1 MSSRNPI
8 GLPSAANPLAA
19 DHSMRKPMCS
29 DHGYQCIPLR
39 PLSDEAAVEI
49 LDFLQVFTTDFEIR
63 YGDQIRRYYD
73 DRSRHNIVQTNSTV
87 DKDDPPF

>member
-1 MSSRNPI
+1 
-8 GLPSAANPLAA
+8 
-19 DHSMRKPMCS
+19 MCS
-29 DHGYQCIPLR
+29 DHGYQCIRLR

-63 YGDQIRRYYD
+63 YGEQIRRYYD
-73 DRSRHNIVQTNSTV
+73 ERCPHNIVRTNSAG

>member
-1 MSSRNPI
+1 
-8 GLPSAANPLAA
+8 
-19 DHSMRKPMCS
+19 MCP

-63 YGDQIRRYYD
+63 YGGQIRRYYD
-73 DRSRHNIVQTNSTV
+73 DRSRHNIVQTNSSV

>member
-1 MSSRNPI
+1 
-8 GLPSAANPLAA
+8 
-19 DHSMRKPMCS
+19 MCS

-63 YGDQIRRYYD
+63 YGKQIRRYYD
-73 DRSRHNIVQTNSTV
+73 DRSRHNTVQTNSPE